1 MSVIRMGSSAVGT
14 HKGEGQ
20 EGVPQSHSKAE
31 QQLQELLS
39 KQLDVTKDGFERC
52 AARHN
57 TAHTCTCVQYTS
69 KPLYM
74 HLLCCRACVCV
85 LPMSHQKCFVITVE

>member
-14 HKGEGQ
+14 HRGEGQ
-20 EGVPQSHSKAE
+20 EGLPQSHSKAE

-52 AARHN
+52 AARHK
-57 TAHTCTCVQYTS
+57 TAHMCSY
-69 KPLYM
+69 
-74 HLLCCRACVCV
+74 VCAIHFKASIYAFAV
-85 LPMSHQKCFVITVE
+85 L